1 MVFSS
6 VVFLFAFLPVVFLVY
21 YALPSLR
28 WKNLFLVLASLIF
41 YAYGEPIYVLLML
54 LSSAVNYGL
63 GLLVAGKGRAAKAAL
78 AAAVVVNLSVLCV
91 FKYTGF
97 ILENV
102 NLLFGVSIPVP
113 SIDMPIGISFFTF
126 QALSY
131 VIDVYR
137 GDVQPQK
144 NYGKVLLYISFF
156 PQLIAGP
163 IVKYHDI
170 EREIEDRKQTS
181 EGVARGIRRFTMGLA
196 KKVLISNTM
205 GLAADYVFSL
215 PGQGLNMPSTW
226 IGAVS
231 YALQIYYDFGG
242 YSDMA
247 IGLGEMF
254 GFHFRENFQY
264 PYYADSMQD
273 FWRRWHISL
282 STWFKEYLYIPLG
295 GNRKGAAR
303 TYINKIFVFFCTGLW
318 HGAQWTFVIWG
329 LIHGAFL
336 ILEDTVFPVK
346 KCKIRWLRQ
355 IYAVV
360 VAVLAFVVF
369 RAESLSQAGL
379 MFQMM
384 FTGVEFT
391 PENIS
396 NCVSIL
402 NPLYL
407 ATFFAALV
415 GAMPI
420 KKKLEQIRQLQ
431 GLSYGICMV
440 LLVLCICRLSADAY
454 NPFIYFRF

>member
-1 MVFSS
+1 M
-6 VVFLFAFLPVVFLVY
+6 
-21 YALPSLR
+21 
-28 WKNLFLVLASLIF
+28 
-41 YAYGEPIYVLLML
+41 
-54 LSSAVNYGL
+54 
-63 GLLVAGKGRAAKAAL
+63 
-78 AAAVVVNLSVLCV
+78 
-91 FKYTGF
+91 
-97 ILENV
+97 
-102 NLLFGVSIPVP
+102 
-113 SIDMPIGISFFTF
+113 
-126 QALSY
+126 
-131 VIDVYR
+131 
-137 GDVQPQK
+137 
-144 NYGKVLLYISFF
+144 
-156 PQLIAGP
+156 
-163 IVKYHDI
+163 
-170 EREIEDRKQTS
+170 
-181 EGVARGIRRFTMGLA
+181 
-196 KKVLISNTM
+196 
-205 GLAADYVFSL
+205 
-215 PGQGLNMPSTW
+215 
-226 IGAVS
+226 
-231 YALQIYYDFGG
+231 QIYYDFGG

>member
-6 VVFLFAFLPVVFLVY
+6 VVFIFVFLPVVFLVY
-21 YALPSLR
+21 GILPSLK
-28 WKNLFLVLASLIF
+28 WKNLFLVFASLIF
-41 YAYGEPIYVLLML
+41 YAYGEPVYVLLML
-54 LSSAVNYGL
+54 GSSVMNCGL
-63 GLLVAGKGRAAKAAL
+63 GLLVSRSGKNAGVVLAL
-78 AAAVVVNLSVLCV
+78 AVVLNLGILCA

-97 ILENV
+97 FLENV
-102 NLLFGVSIPVP
+102 NILLGVSIPVP
-113 SIDMPIGISFFTF
+113 HINMPIGISFFTF

-144 NYGKVLLYISFF
+144 NYGRVLLYISFF

-170 EREIEDRKQTS
+170 EQEIENRKQTA
-181 EGVARGIRRFTMGLA
+181 EGTAHGIRRFTMGLA

-215 PGQGLNMPSTW
+215 PAQGLNAASAW
-226 IGAVS
+226 IGALS

-295 GNRKGAAR
+295 GSRRGTAR
-303 TYINKIFVFFCTGLW
+303 TYLNKVIVFFCTVLW

-329 LIHGAFL
+329 LVHGAFL
-336 ILEDTVFPVK
+336 ILEDTILPVK

-355 IYAVV
+355 LYAVLA
-360 VAVLAFVVF
+360 AVLAFVIF
-369 RAESLSQAGL
+369 RAENMAQAGM
-379 MFQMM
+379 MFRMM
-384 FTGVEFT
+384 FTGFSFT
-391 PENIS
+391 PES
-396 NCVSIL
+396 AANCISIL

-407 ATFFAALV
+407 VTFAAGLV
-415 GAMPI
+415 CAVPV
-420 KKKLEQIRQLQ
+420 KKKLEGIQKLH
-431 GLSYGICMV
+431 GLSYIACMA
-440 LLVLCICRLSADAY
+440 LFALCVCRLSADAY

>member
-6 VVFLFAFLPVVFLVY
+6 VVFLFAFLPAVFLVY
-21 YALPSLR
+21 GILPSLR
-28 WKNLFLVLASLIF
+28 WKNLFLVLASLAF
-41 YAYGEPIYVLLML
+41 YAYGEPVYVLLMVF
-54 LSSAVNYGL
+54 SSAMNYGL
-63 GLLVAGKGRAAKAAL
+63 GLLAPGRGRRAKASLAL
-78 AAAVVVNLSVLCV
+78 AVILNLGILCV

-102 NLLFGVSIPVP
+102 NGALGTQIPIP
-113 SIDMPIGISFFTF
+113 AIDMPIGISFFTF

-137 GDVQPQK
+137 GDVRPQK

-170 EREIEDRKQTS
+170 EREITDRRQTS
-181 EGVARGIRRFTMGLA
+181 QGVARGIRRFIIGLS
-196 KKVLISNTM
+196 KKALISNAM
-205 GLAADYVFSL
+205 GLAADYVFGLSVS
-215 PGQGLNMPSTW
+215 GLNAASAW
-226 IGAVS
+226 IGAIS

-264 PYYADSMQD
+264 PYYADSVQD

-303 TYINKIFVFFCTGLW
+303 TYLNKIFVFFCTGLW
-318 HGAQWTFVIWG
+318 HGAQWTFVVWG
-329 LIHGAFL
+329 LAHGAFL
-336 ILEDTVFPVK
+336 ILEDTILPIK
-346 KCKIRWLRQ
+346 KCRLRWLRQ
-355 IYAVV
+355 LYAVL
-360 VAVLAFVVF
+360 VAVLAFVIF
-369 RAESLSQAGL
+369 RAENMAQAG
-379 MFQMM
+379 MM
-384 FTGVEFT
+384 FRMMFAGFSFT
-391 PENIS
+391 PENVS

-407 ATFFAALV
+407 ATLAAALLC
-415 GAMPI
+415 AMPV
-420 KKKLEQIRQLQ
+420 KKRLEKIERLH
-431 GLSYGICMV
+431 GLSYVACMA
-440 LLVLCICRLSADAY
+440 LFVLCVCRLSADAY

>member
-6 VVFLFAFLPVVFLVY
+6 VVFIFAFLPVVFLVY
-21 YALPSLR
+21 KLLPSLR
-28 WKNLFLVLASLIF
+28 WRNLFLVLASLVF
-41 YAYGEPIYVLLML
+41 YAYGEPVYVLVMIF
-54 LSSAVNYGL
+54 SSVMNYGL
-63 GLLVAGKGRAAKAAL
+63 GLLTAGKDKRAKAAL
-78 AAAVVVNLSVLCV
+78 ALAVALNLGILCV

-102 NLLFGVSIPVP
+102 NGILGTHVPIPA
-113 SIDMPIGISFFTF
+113 IEMPIGISFFTF

-137 GDVQPQK
+137 GEVKPQK

-170 EREIEDRKQTS
+170 EREITDRRQTS
-181 EGVARGIRRFTMGLA
+181 QGVARGIRRFIIGLS
-196 KKVLISNTM
+196 KKTLISNTM
-205 GLAADYVFSL
+205 GLAADYVFGLS
-215 PGQGLNMPSTW
+215 PSGLNAASAW
-226 IGAVS
+226 IGAIA

-264 PYYADSMQD
+264 PYYADSVQN

-303 TYINKIFVFFCTGLW
+303 TYLNKFFVFFCTGLW

-329 LIHGAFL
+329 LAHGAFL
-336 ILEDTVFPVK
+336 ILEDTILPIK
-346 KCKIRWLRQ
+346 KCRVRWLRQ
-355 IYAVV
+355 LYTVL
-360 VAVLAFVVF
+360 VAVLAFVIF
-369 RAESLSQAGL
+369 RAENMAQAG
-379 MFQMM
+379 MM
-384 FTGVEFT
+384 FRMMFAGFSFT
-391 PENIS
+391 PENVS
-396 NCVSIL
+396 NCLRIL
-402 NPLYL
+402 DPLFL
-407 ATFFAALV
+407 ATLPAALV
-415 GAMPI
+415 CAMPV
-420 KKKLEQIRQLQ
+420 KGRLEKIERFH
-431 GLSYGICMV
+431 GISYAASF
-440 LLVLCICRLSADAY
+440 LLLALCVCRLSADAY

>member
-21 YALPSLR
+21 SVLPSLR
-28 WKNLFLVLASLIF
+28 WKNLFLVAASLIF
-41 YAYGEPIYVLLML
+41 YAYGEPVYVIVML
-54 LSSAVNYGL
+54 ISSVINHVL
-63 GLLVAGKGRAAKAAL
+63 GLLAAGAGRRGKAAL
-78 AAAVVVNLSVLCV
+78 SLAVILDLGILCV
-91 FKYTGF
+91 FKYTGS

-102 NLLFGVSIPVP
+102 NGLLGLAIPIPDIV
-113 SIDMPIGISFFTF
+113 MPIGISFFTF

-137 GDVQPQK
+137 GDVQPQRD
-144 NYGKVLLYISFF
+144 YGKVLLYISFF

-163 IVKYHDI
+163 IVKYHHI
-170 EREIEDRKQTS
+170 EQEIEDRQQTS
-181 EGVARGIRRFTMGLA
+181 QGVAPGIRRFIIGLA

-205 GLAADYVFSL
+205 GLAADHVFGL
-215 PGQGLNMPSTW
+215 PFQGSDIISAW

-231 YALQIYYDFGG
+231 YALQIYYDFSG

-247 IGLGEMF
+247 IGLGQMF

-264 PYYADSMQD
+264 PYHGDSMQD

-295 GNRKGAAR
+295 GNRKGTVR
-303 TYINKIFVFFCTGLW
+303 TYLNKFFVFFCTGLW
-318 HGAQWTFVIWG
+318 HGAQWTFVLWG

-336 ILEDTVFPVK
+336 VLEDTILPIK

-355 IYAVV
+355 FYTIV

-369 RAESLSQAGL
+369 RAEDLAQAGQ

-384 FTGVEFT
+384 FTGFKIM
-391 PENIS
+391 PES
-396 NCVSIL
+396 VSALVSIL
-402 NPLYL
+402 DPLYL
-407 ATFFAALV
+407 TTLVAAVV
-415 GAMPI
+415 GRC
-420 KKKLEQIRQLQ
+420 L
-431 GLSYGICMV
+431 
-440 LLVLCICRLSADAY
+440 
-454 NPFIYFRF
+454 